1 MAGPVAGSADEG
13 EVVLGIVPRIRWG
26 RSPSLAGNAEHQSG
40 AVGDVGGAQV
50 AAEGDGAAGSMS
62 TAVTAARRPPSS
74 AGTVSASTMSCW
86 PFTALPSGG
95 DPVRGSA
102 STMRTIVTTV
112 LQEQQD
118 SDWVHTP

>member
-1 MAGPVAGSADEG
+1 
-13 EVVLGIVPRIRWG
+13 VVLGIVPRIRWG

-74 AGTVSASTMSCW
+74 AGTMSCW